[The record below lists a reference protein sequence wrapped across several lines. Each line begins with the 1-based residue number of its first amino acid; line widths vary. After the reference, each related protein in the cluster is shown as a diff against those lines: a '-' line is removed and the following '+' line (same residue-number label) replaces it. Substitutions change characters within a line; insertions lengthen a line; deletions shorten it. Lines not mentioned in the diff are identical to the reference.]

1 MTRGERRQQKREKAW
16 SKRTRANNRKA
27 LEVIIEAQRQ
37 RMRRQA

>member
-16 SKRTRANNRKA
+16 RKRTRANNRKA